1 MAGSNRDIRAVIFD
15 LYGTLVH
22 EPDLEECFPT
32 LAATIGVDVETY
44 REARQR
50 TVADAM
56 IGRLRTP
63 EDRARAILAELGHP
77 HHDGLAEQLA
87 DLERRHRWPRVRAY
101 EATVPTLRAL
111 RERGLPIGLVSD
123 CTSLMGRPIL
133 ERFDLLSHLDAV
145 ALSCEVGHAKPSAP
159 IYRAAVEALGVP
171 PECCLYVGDGGSDE
185 LTGAQALG
193 MLTARIDQEGAFARI
208 GHPAPSDYVVVQLDE
223 VLHLPPLAP
232 DRAGFP
238 PLDVAWIRPD
248 LALGGRVDPLN
259 VPRLAKLGIGSVVD
273 LRAEESDD
281 PGLLAD
287 YGMRFLHLPM
297 PDAHPLTQEQMHI
310 GSRWVRAE
318 RAAGRKVLVHC
329 QHGVG
334 RSVMLVAATLMDEGV
349 PVYDALEQI
358 RARRPR
364 MALSEPQLA
373 AVHEYAR
380 RSAANPSS

>member
-1 MAGSNRDIRAVIFD
+1 MVDLNRDVRAIIFD

-22 EPDLEECFPT
+22 EPDLEDCFPM
-32 LAATIGVDVETY
+32 LAATIGVDEETY
-44 REARQR
+44 RQARQR

-56 IGRLRTP
+56 VGRLSTP
-63 EDRARAILAELGHP
+63 EDRARAILVELGRP
-77 HHDGLAEQLA
+77 CHDGLAERLA
-87 DLERRHRWPRVRAY
+87 DVERRRRWPRVRPY
-101 EATVPTLRAL
+101 EATMPTLRTL

-133 ERFDLLSHLDAV
+133 ERFDLLTHLDAV
-145 ALSCEVGHAKPSAP
+145 ALSCEVGHAKPSPA
-159 IYRAAVEALGVP
+159 IYRAAVDALGVP
-171 PECCLYVGDGGSDE
+171 PESCLYVGDGGSDE
-185 LTGAQALG
+185 LNGAQALG

-208 GHPAPSDYVVVQLDE
+208 GHPASSDYVVVQLDE
-223 VLHLPPLAP
+223 ILHLPPLAP
-232 DRAGFP
+232 GRDGFP

-259 VPRLAKLGIGSVVD
+259 VPRLAKLGIGSIVD

-281 PGLLAD
+281 PALLAAH
-287 YGMRFLHLPM
+287 GLRFLHLPM
-297 PDAHPLTQEQMHI
+297 PDCHPLTQQQMRD
-310 GSRWVRAE
+310 GSRWVREE

-334 RSVMLVAATLMDEGV
+334 RSVMLVAATLMNEGV
-349 PVYDALEQI
+349 PLNDALEQI

-364 MALSEPQLA
+364 MALSEPQLD

-380 RSAANPSS
+380 RLAATPSS